1 MMTLCRDCSA
11 LSSGRGERC
20 TDCGSSRILSHP
32 RLDTLSVAH
41 IDCDAF
47 YAAIEKRDNPDLRDK
62 PVIVGGGQRGVVATC
77 CYIARLDGV
86 RSAMPMFKAL
96 KACPK
101 AIVIKPDF
109 RKYSEASRQINAK
122 LEALSPLVQMVSV
135 DEGYIDL
142 SGTVKLHARA
152 PASLLATLARE
163 IEQDLKITISI
174 GLSDNRF
181 LAKMASEMDKPR
193 GFAVIAKE
201 DAKSIL
207 APMPVGAIHGVG
219 PAFVKRLERD
229 RLVLIGDVQAC
240 ERSDLMR
247 RYGESGQHLWDRA
260 HGIDNRRVSPD
271 RERKSVSAERT
282 FNSDI
287 TDAEVLMDRLWS
299 VCEETASRAKAHGV
313 AGYVVTLK
321 LKTKSF
327 RSLTRSVTLSEPTQL
342 AQTLFRTARPLL
354 QRETAGNTAY
364 RLIGIGISD
373 LHPAGQD
380 QVDLV
385 DPGVAKRAAAER
397 AADKARGKFGIQ
409 AIQTGRAM
417 RMERRKRTADK
428 S

>member
-1 MMTLCRDCSA
+1 METLCRDCSETSGGI
-11 LSSGRGERC
+11 SSRC
-20 TDCGSSRILSHP
+20 SRCGSDRVLSHA
-32 RLDTLSVAH
+32 RLASLSVAH

-47 YAAIEKRDNPDLRDK
+47 YAAIEKRDNPDLRDR

-96 KACPK
+96 KACPN
-101 AIVIKPDF
+101 AVVIKPDF
-109 RKYSEASRQINAK
+109 RKYSEASREIRSR
-122 LEALSPLVQMVSV
+122 LEALTPLVQMVSI
-135 DEGYIDL
+135 DEGYVDL
-142 SGTVKLHARA
+142 SGTGRLHAHS
-152 PASLLATLARE
+152 PASLLATLARD
-163 IEQDLKITISI
+163 IERNLKITISI

-193 GFAVIAKE
+193 GFAVIARE
-201 DAKSIL
+201 DAKSVL
-207 APMPVGAIHGVG
+207 APLPISAIHGVG
-219 PAFVKRLERD
+219 PAFAKRLERD
-229 RLVLIGDVQAC
+229 RLVLIGDIHAL
-240 ERSDLMR
+240 ERADLMR

-260 HGIDNRRVSPD
+260 HGIDHRRVSPD
-271 RERKSVSAERT
+271 RDRKSVSAERT

-287 TDAEVLMDRLWS
+287 MDAEILEDRLWS

-354 QRETAGNTAY
+354 RRETSGTTAY

-373 LHPAGQD
+373 LHPAGTD
-380 QVDLV
+380 QVDLI
-385 DPGVAKRAAAER
+385 DPAVAKRAAAER
-397 AADKARGKFGIQ
+397 AVDQARYRFGTE
-409 AIQTGRAM
+409 AVQTGRAM
-417 RMERRKRTADK
+417 RLERRKRPAD
-428 S
+428 